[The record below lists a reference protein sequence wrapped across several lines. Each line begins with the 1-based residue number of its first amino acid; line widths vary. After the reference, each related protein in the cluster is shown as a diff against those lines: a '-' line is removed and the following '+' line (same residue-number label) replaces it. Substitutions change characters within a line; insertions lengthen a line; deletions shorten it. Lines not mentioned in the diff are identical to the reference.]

1 VLWRSKEEEEEE
13 TGDFFADCYFGELKS
28 DEIINEM
35 STDPRFVA
43 LLGYS
48 ENVLKIETAKAAQIY
63 ERSNVDYKLYNVKI
77 SKNAE
82 NV

>member
-1 VLWRSKEEEEEE
+1 
-13 TGDFFADCYFGELKS
+13 
-28 DEIINEM
+28 
-35 STDPRFVA
+35 VA